1 MIFNALSDYSFLSR
15 RNTAANNSWSF
26 RCYCI
31 KEIRNLMKSYCQ
43 GRTINNQD
51 GISLHRE
58 LIEFILK
65 SIRLILL
72 FDNEK
77 FLGG

>member
-1 MIFNALSDYSFLSR
+1 MIFDALSNYSFLSR
-15 RNTAANNSWSF
+15 RYTAANNSWSF

-43 GRTINNQD
+43 GRTIND
-51 GISLHRE
+51 KDCISFHRK
-58 LIEFILK
+58 LIKFVLK
-65 SIRLILL
+65 RIRLILL

-77 FLGG
+77 LLGG